1 LALAEGALAYLAKIV
16 GRSLR
21 CRTAVFR
28 GFTAAA
34 SLKDGGRALLDPVR
48 EPFSAVSPPRPH

>member
-1 LALAEGALAYLAKIV
+1 
-16 GRSLR
+16 LR